1 MEITVYGTTTC
12 PHCVKVK
19 NFLDNKATDYE
30 YQLVGTD
37 LSIEQLEESVG
48 RPVRTVP
55 VIVVDGDELSFDS
68 LKMKVDMSV
77 MEL

>member
-12 PHCVKVK
+12 PHCVNVK
-19 NFLDNKATDYE
+19 TFLENKEASYDYK
-30 YQLVGTD
+30 LVGKD
-37 LSIEQLEESVG
+37 LSIEQLGSIVG

-68 LKMKVDMSV
+68 LKLKVDMST
-77 MEL
+77 LTL